1 MELSYDKLNG
11 MLAVGQFV
19 IEFRCAILETESVA
33 LIDIFEKLV
42 ISKIGHVYLWQLA
55 AWIGIARICVGL
67 EEYAMTFPNVAQ
79 RASQMQ
85 EWSMCASVSV
95 DKYTSLIL
103 KRVGRDTSVI
113 DGISNFT
120 IAGRDTSAID
130 GILNLTIEGHK

>member
-85 EWSMCASVSV
+85 EWGMCASVSV
-95 DKYTSLIL
+95 DKHTSLIL

-113 DGISNFT
+113 DGS
-120 IAGRDTSAID
+120 
-130 GILNLTIEGHK
+130 LNLTIDGHK